1 MALKERMSSQ
11 KVVYLVKAERKKK
24 IRPINLENNREIRRG
39 DEI

>member
-11 KVVYLVKAERKKK
+11 KVVYLVKAERKK
-24 IRPINLENNREIRRG
+24 IRPINLENNRETRRG